1 MFHRVIEDIAKEL
14 NIKCF
19 FLSKDWVIQLT
30 KGNKTKFIVGYKFDV
45 NTHGVGLV
53 LDDKYAFYDVLNNAN
68 IPVCKYNIFYSHNN
82 KNKYAKGCNSYKD
95 IFKIFK
101 LYNNDAVVKV
111 NNGSLGTGVYHVKNK
126 LELVRHLKRMFK
138 KNFSISIC
146 PYYDIVNEY
155 RVIILNNKIKL
166 IYKKIRPIV
175 YGNGVDT
182 IKELLVKFNP
192 YYFKDKKLSNKV
204 LLKDKE
210 YIYDW
215 RFNLSKGS
223 ICSAKIDNSL
233 KKKLSHLALSVVD
246 VVGISFASV
255 DIIELKNNK
264 LLVLEA
270 NSGVTIDKAINFIDD
285 GYNVAKK
292 IYKEAIMEMFK

>member
-1 MFHRVIEDIAKEL
+1 M
-14 NIKCF
+14 
-19 FLSKDWVIQLT
+19 
-30 KGNKTKFIVGYKFDV
+30 
-45 NTHGVGLV
+45 
-53 LDDKYAFYDVLNNAN
+53 
-68 IPVCKYNIFYSHNN
+68 
-82 KNKYAKGCNSYKD
+82 
-95 IFKIFK
+95 
-101 LYNNDAVVKV
+101 KV

-223 ICSAKIDNSL
+223 ICSIKIDNSL
-233 KKKLSHLALSVVD
+233 KKKLSNLALSVVD